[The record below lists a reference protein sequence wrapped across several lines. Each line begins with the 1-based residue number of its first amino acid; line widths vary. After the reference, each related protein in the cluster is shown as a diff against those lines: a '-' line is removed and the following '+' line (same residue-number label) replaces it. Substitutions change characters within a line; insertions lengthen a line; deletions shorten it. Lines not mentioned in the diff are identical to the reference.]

1 MNLDPLTDFILD
13 AKQRSEGSQGLEPQD
28 CEFLHR
34 EGCYLDEALMLCFV
48 AFLIRLLV
56 LGTCQSE

>member
-28 CEFLHR
+28 CEFLHW
-34 EGCYLDEALMLCFV
+34 ELP
-48 AFLIRLLV
+48 
-56 LGTCQSE
+56 

>member
-28 CEFLHR
+28 FEFLHR
-34 EGCYLDEALMLCFV
+34 EGCYLDALFC
-48 AFLIRLLV
+48 RLSNQIVGACWGRVCKLPK
-56 LGTCQSE
+56 